1 MKYIYYIALNNN
13 CELVQ
18 GKIIV
23 SEETEYAYKI
33 KPIYAIKEL
42 QNRTVFN
49 KRDDGSADWTTNP
62 KNLGGILENTYKK
75 QNKKLYT
82 QINNLNKQHNNL
94 TQTYNTLSQIYST
107 RVR

>member
-1 MKYIYYIALNNN
+1 MKYIYYIAVNDN
-13 CELVQ
+13 CELVS

-23 SEETEYAYKI
+23 SQETEYAYKI

-42 QNRTVFN
+42 RYETVFN
-49 KRDDGSADWTTNP
+49 KRDDGSAEWTTNP

-94 TQTYNTLSQIYST
+94 IRTYNTLSQT
-107 RVR
+107 FGK

>member
-1 MKYIYYIALNNN
+1 MKYIYYVGIKDNG
-13 CELVQ
+13 ELVQ

-23 SEETEYAYKI
+23 SQETEYAYKI

-49 KRDDGSADWTTNP
+49 KRDDGSAEWTTNP

-94 TQTYNTLSQIYST
+94 IRTYNALSQT
-107 RVR
+107 FGK

>member
-1 MKYIYYIALNNN
+1 MKYIYYVGIKDN

-23 SEETEYAYKI
+23 SEETEYCYKI

-42 QNRTVFN
+42 RYETVFN
-49 KRDDGSADWTTNP
+49 KRDDGSAEWTTNP

-94 TQTYNTLSQIYST
+94 IRTYNALSQTYN
-107 RVR
+107 VR